1 MKVLIVD
8 DFGVVRNWIVTMLS
22 DIEGVE
28 VVGQATDAHAAVTA
42 VRSLRPDVVILDI
55 DMPHGSGLD
64 VLREIKRSLNTAIV
78 FMFSNMSDPQMRD
91 RCLTAGADFFFD
103 KTLEATRMID
113 FVKKLNDQF
122 VGDRQAVANQGAQ
135 F

>member
-8 DFGVVRNWIVTMLS
+8 DFGVVRNWIVTMLG
-22 DIEGVE
+22 DIRGVE
-28 VVGQATDAHAAVTA
+28 VVGQATDARAAVTA

-55 DMPHGSGLD
+55 DMPHGSGHD
-64 VLREIKRSLNTAIV
+64 VLREIKRTLCTTIV
-78 FMFSNMSDPQMRD
+78 FMFSNMSDAPTREK
-91 RCLTAGADFFFD
+91 CLAAGADFFFD
-103 KTLEATRMID
+103 KTMEATRMID

-122 VGDRQAVANQGAQ
+122 VGDRQAVVTQGKP